1 MPGTVVITLDV
12 TDADADLATPVD
24 YYIIS
29 GDPSSQFQIRKT
41 GELYIAK
48 PLDRETVSSYDL
60 EIVVTDGFFT
70 HATKV
75 AITVLDANG
84 KCLYRFYRAC

>member
-1 MPGTVVITLDV
+1 MVITIDV
-12 TDADADLATPVD
+12 TDADADLSTPVD

-70 HATKV
+70 HSTKV

-84 KCLYRFYRAC
+84 KCLFKLHM